1 MPTSAASST
10 LPDVTAA
17 VSTVAAAPH
26 IRAALVERQ
35 RAIAA
40 AEPVV
45 MAGRDIGTVVL
56 PDARYKFFLTASLPE
71 RAKRRTLEL
80 AAGGIDASGSD
91 VAAAACRT
99 RPARYGAG
107 DVAAAG
113 GRRRGLRSI
122 RPTSTSTECSSGCS
136 PKCAAGDAF
145 LPVRTC
151 VLPDRVHRAVALRAT
166 GAENLPRTGPVIV
179 ACNHVSYLDPVALGI
194 GLPRMVTYLAKK
206 ELFSIPILGALVRG
220 CGAYPL
226 DRDAGGVAAVR
237 AALRVLK
244 NGRCI
249 GIFPEGT
256 RNLHRTRH
264 PRKAARRSWRRSR
277 ARRWCRRR

>member
-1 MPTSAASST
+1 MTPFYRFAHTFCRI
-10 LPDVTAA
+10 VC
-17 VSTVAAAPH
+17 TV
-26 IRAALVERQ
+26 LW
-35 RAIAA
+35 
-40 AEPVV
+40 
-45 MAGRDIGTVVL
+45 
-56 PDARYKFFLTASLPE
+56 RY
-71 RAKRRTLEL
+71 
-80 AAGGIDASGSD
+80 
-91 VAAAACRT
+91 
-99 RPARYGAG
+99 
-107 DVAAAG
+107 
-113 GRRRGLRSI
+113 
-122 RPTSTSTECSSGCS
+122 
-136 PKCAAGDAF
+136 
-145 LPVRTC
+145 
-151 VLPDRVHRAVALRAT
+151 RAT

-256 RNLHRTRH
+256 RNLHGQAPEKGGAAFLAALSGAPVVPAAVTGTKNAKRFAQIRVIYGKPITIVRN
-264 PRKAARRSWRRSR
+264 RKADENDLEKWTAEIMRCIRGLEESIGGK
-277 ARRWCRRR
+277 